1 MLEDALPLLIGRKDA
16 FHLLLKQVSACLAL
30 TTTTTTTA
38 ATLPLPLPITI
49 RARCQVE
56 KAKPKLL
63 QPALTDAMSH
73 FAGESQEG
81 LAPHSPKKA
90 RLSSVQHTADL
101 SVRRL
106 ELKATPSSIPASF
119 FWLKI
124 CSFVSRLPVRTSSRI
139 AVAQS
144 AMELLPDRWM
154 KIWVLLI
161 TDPDDSVRNVA
172 RQARQ
177 ILRDPAPEPRT
188 ICSALLA
195 LRGASCD
202 ATRRRF
208 YMQAFASN
216 PQRILAHAEWLV
228 EQLET
233 NAGDS
238 WSTAKAEVLRLFATL
253 QALPPL
259 TVPSCAITVVSASSF
274 TPTTLL
280 HLLL

>member
-1 MLEDALPLLIGRKDA
+1 MRP
-16 FHLLLKQVSACLAL
+16 F
-30 TTTTTTTA
+30 
-38 ATLPLPLPITI
+38 P
-49 RARCQVE
+49 RCQVE

-177 ILRDPAPEPRT
+177 ILRGPAPKPSYVQPPVRSAALSLHCGVPHATPPPR
-188 ICSALLA
+188 AVA
-195 LRGASCD
+195 GLR
-202 ATRRRF
+202 
-208 YMQAFASN
+208 
-216 PQRILAHAEWLV
+216 
-228 EQLET
+228 
-233 NAGDS
+233 
-238 WSTAKAEVLRLFATL
+238 
-253 QALPPL
+253 
-259 TVPSCAITVVSASSF
+259 
-274 TPTTLL
+274 
-280 HLLL
+280 